1 MKRSEVMY
9 WPHYY
14 RRIPYYLM
22 RDYRG
27 FDEGFFD
34 GGGCGPGGDCGP
46 GPGPGVGDGFGW
58 GGIGSFIV
66 GGLAGAFLASAF
78 GSKNAQAAAQ
88 PAVAQPV
95 VQPLPVAT
103 PMPYGYAPYGYN
115 GAQAAQ
121 MQNQQG
127 QKQIITSSTQD
138 EDEELYPEFDEWI
151 KQKQPIKE
159 THSVYTI
166 PSQPVYGQ
174 QAVYQIPMTPYQG
187 ALYQGAP
194 YQGAPYQGASY
205 QGAPYQLVQQGVA
218 SYPMPVGGRPMT
230 TAMPYYMFPVQ
241 Q

>member
-1 MKRSEVMY
+1 MY

-34 GGGCGPGGDCGP
+34 GGGP

-66 GGLAGAFLASAF
+66 GGLAGAFLANAF

-88 PAVAQPV
+88 PAIAQPVMAQPV

-187 ALYQGAP
+187 APYQGVS